1 MSGARRWQPRSGKI
15 IEERGS
21 APIAACARLYQEIH
35 EQSDIMIT
43 WEMFE
48 DAMMDLQDDDVIMM
62 AGYYIV
68 RVLH

>member
-1 MSGARRWQPRSGKI
+1 MDGARRWTLRSGKI

-35 EQSDIMIT
+35 KQSDILIT

-48 DAMMDLQDDDVIMM
+48 DATKGLQDDDVIMM